1 VSYRPLAHAGI
12 NTQSS
17 FIAAAPG
24 VGNCNLFLRNGG
36 VNVGLGN
43 MAAESNYVNYGR
55 IVGTVPLG
63 SCIFPNA
70 NVSGLSGTVQMVL
83 SCTDG
88 IDSWTVT
95 KNFCP
100 DWFCPDAALVWVAS
114 YCPKEYCPE
123 TEGLHLSVAQTRL
136 CGKEESCAAGDH
148 SHSDGAAA
156 TAGPLAA
163 LFITI
168 ITIVITL

>member
-1 VSYRPLAHAGI
+1 MNHA
-12 NTQSS
+12 
-17 FIAAAPG
+17 AG
-24 VGNCNLFLRNGG
+24 VGNCALFVRSSQFPHGYAGLKAQGG
-36 VNVGLGN
+36 
-43 MAAESNYVNYGR
+43 SFFSDYVNYGYSAPTGPMESCFGGPDG
-55 IVGTVPLG
+55 ITGT
-63 SCIFPNA
+63 I
-70 NVSGLSGTVQMVL
+70 QMVL
-83 SCTDG
+83 TCTDG
-88 IDSWTVT
+88 IDSWTTT
-95 KNFCP
+95 KDFCP

-114 YCPKEYCPE
+114 YCPKYYCPE

-156 TAGPLAA
+156 TTGPLAA

>member
-1 VSYRPLAHAGI
+1 MKLIALLSLAWR
-12 NTQSS
+12 
-17 FIAAAPG
+17 AAAAAATSL
-24 VGNCNLFLRNGG
+24 GNCNLFLRAAGTNAGLTHM
-36 VNVGLGN
+36 VNR
-43 MAAESNYVNYGR
+43 EVNYAPYGSSFD
-55 IVGTVPLG
+55 THPFG
-63 SCIFPNA
+63 SCLGEPHGI
-70 NVSGLSGTVQMVL
+70 SDTVQMVL

-88 IDSWTVT
+88 VDSWMVT
-95 KNFCP
+95 KNVCP

-114 YCPKEYCPE
+114 YCPKYYCPE

-156 TAGPLAA
+156 TTGPLAA